1 MGKKEDKK
9 NGRYEEGI
17 FTLYEEA
24 KSKIKYEESK
34 QEKFLRFLNE
44 INREREKLTGKQD
57 FKSKALKS
65 LLVILFIAIGIAI
78 MFLPEKEIV
87 GKSIFDFEPPQN
99 LYIDMGKYTIINFF
113 ASWCDPC
120 LDEIP
125 ELKKFSEKSTNTTVI
140 GVALDDEKNVKK
152 LVEDMKINYQ
162 VVLDNGKFS
171 KNLGINSIPTTLIV
185 GPDLKIKKILFGE
198 VSSERL
204 EKALLQISEREKLAE
219 KSKIKDN

>member
-1 MGKKEDKK
+1 
-9 NGRYEEGI
+9 
-17 FTLYEEA
+17 
-24 KSKIKYEESK
+24 
-34 QEKFLRFLNE
+34 
-44 INREREKLTGKQD
+44 
-57 FKSKALKS
+57 
-65 LLVILFIAIGIAI
+65 
-78 MFLPEKEIV
+78 
-87 GKSIFDFEPPQN
+87 
-99 LYIDMGKYTIINFF
+99 MGKYTIINFF

-125 ELKKFSEKSTNTTVI
+125 ELKKFSEKSTNATVI

-152 LVEDMKINYQ
+152 LIEDMKINYQ
-162 VVLDNGKFS
+162 IVLDNGKFS

-198 VSSERL
+198 VNSERL

>member
-1 MGKKEDKK
+1 MEKKEDKK
-9 NGRYEEGI
+9 NGKYEEEI
-17 FTLYEEA
+17 YTLYEEA
-24 KSKIKYEESK
+24 KNKIKYEESK
-34 QEKFLRFLNE
+34 HEKFLKFLNE
-44 INREREKLTGKQD
+44 IKREREKLAGKQD

-125 ELKKFSEKSTNTTVI
+125 ELKKFSEKSTNATVI

-152 LVEDMKINYQ
+152 LIEDMKINYQ

-171 KNLGINSIPTTLIV
+171 KNLGISSIPTTLIV

-198 VSSERL
+198 VNYERL
-204 EKALLQISEREKLAE
+204 EKVLNQIISKESERESTQNK
-219 KSKIKDN
+219 

>member
-9 NGRYEEGI
+9 NGRYEEEI
-17 FTLYEEA
+17 STLYEEA

-34 QEKFLRFLNE
+34 HEKFLKFLNE
-44 INREREKLTGKQD
+44 INREREKLAGKQD

-125 ELKKFSEKSTNTTVI
+125 ELKKFSEKSTNAIVI

-198 VSSERL
+198 VNYERL
-204 EKALLQISEREKLAE
+204 EKVLNQIISKESEMKNTQN
-219 KSKIKDN
+219 K

>member
-1 MGKKEDKK
+1 MEKKEYKK
-9 NGRYEEGI
+9 NGRYEEEI
-17 FTLYEEA
+17 YTLYEEA
-24 KSKIKYEESK
+24 KSKIKHEESK
-34 QEKFLRFLNE
+34 HEKFLKFLNE
-44 INREREKLTGKQD
+44 INKEREKLTGKQD
-57 FKSKALKS
+57 LKSRVLKS
-65 LLVILFIAIGIAI
+65 LLVIIFVAIGIAI

-87 GKSIFDFEPPQN
+87 GKNIFDFEPPQN

-125 ELKKFSEKSTNTTVI
+125 ELKKFSEKSTNATVI

-198 VSSERL
+198 VNYERL
-204 EKALLQISEREKLAE
+204 EKVLNQIISKESEMKNTQN
-219 KSKIKDN
+219 K

>member
-9 NGRYEEGI
+9 NGRYEEEI
-17 FTLYEEA
+17 STLYEEA

-34 QEKFLRFLNE
+34 HEKFLKFLNE
-44 INREREKLTGKQD
+44 INKERENLTGKQD
-57 FKSKALKS
+57 LKSRVLKS
-65 LLVILFIAIGIAI
+65 LLVIIFVAIGIAI

-99 LYIDMGKYTIINFF
+99 LYIAMGKYTIINFF

-125 ELKKFSEKSTNTTVI
+125 ELKKFSEKSTNATVI

-152 LVEDMKINYQ
+152 LIEDMKINYQ

-198 VSSERL
+198 VNSERL
-204 EKALLQISEREKLAE
+204 EKVLNQIISKESERESTQNK
-219 KSKIKDN
+219 

>member
-9 NGRYEEGI
+9 NGRYEEEI
-17 FTLYEEA
+17 STLYEEA

-34 QEKFLRFLNE
+34 HEKFLKFLNE
-44 INREREKLTGKQD
+44 IKREREKLAGKQD

-120 LDEIP
+120 LD
-125 ELKKFSEKSTNTTVI
+125 
-140 GVALDDEKNVKK
+140 
-152 LVEDMKINYQ
+152 
-162 VVLDNGKFS
+162 
-171 KNLGINSIPTTLIV
+171 
-185 GPDLKIKKILFGE
+185 
-198 VSSERL
+198 
-204 EKALLQISEREKLAE
+204 
-219 KSKIKDN
+219 